1 MLMMHALKNN
11 YVQSAYRTSCWY
23 SLPPFLYIY
32 IGSYRSP
39 SPSCVWCSV
48 ARFLLCWTGHLSH
61 LPHCIHHHASCIQVS
76 VDVTLIKQLVLLALS
91 NQGCIAS
98 YLKWCGVSVAAVSTQ
113 QLYIE
118 GSVCLLPKETFE
130 ITHLEFVSEATFSLV
145 KNIFRNS
152 WQAGFL

>member
-61 LPHCIHHHASCIQVS
+61 LPHCIHHHTSCIQVS
-76 VDVTLIKQLVLLALS
+76 VDVTLINSL
-91 NQGCIAS
+91 C
-98 YLKWCGVSVAAVSTQ
+98 
-113 QLYIE
+113 
-118 GSVCLLPKETFE
+118 CLLCQISKQIKKCCILIVDCFASKNLIARCPLE
-130 ITHLEFVSEATFSLV
+130 IGVVTSCLCSSQTKTCCRQRLWHHCSEELYRYWV
-145 KNIFRNS
+145 NRK
-152 WQAGFL
+152 

>member
-1 MLMMHALKNN
+1 MWCISGNMMHALKNN
-11 YVQSAYRTSCWY
+11 YVQPPYRTSCLY
-23 SLPPFLYIY
+23 SFPPYMYVY

-39 SPSCVWCSV
+39 SPSWVWCSA

-98 YLKWCGVSVAAVSTQ
+98 YLKVVWRKCCCSKHTAAIYRRVCVLAS
-113 QLYIE
+113 E
-118 GSVCLLPKETFE
+118 GNLWNYTLGICFWGN
-130 ITHLEFVSEATFSLV
+130 F
-145 KNIFRNS
+145 
-152 WQAGFL
+152 